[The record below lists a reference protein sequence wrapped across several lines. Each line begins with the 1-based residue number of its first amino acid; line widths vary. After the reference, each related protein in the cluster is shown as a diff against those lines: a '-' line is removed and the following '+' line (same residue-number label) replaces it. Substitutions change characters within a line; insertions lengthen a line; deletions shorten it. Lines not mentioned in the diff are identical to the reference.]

1 MARFSDFMVHLTRT
15 EISTPDRT
23 RRRPFLKTGPEEVSP
38 FIVARVAGL
47 TNLFGIPVF
56 IPTTNDSTIFF
67 GPFDDT
73 AIGQVA
79 AFAVDMVHVFGI
91 KSIFDG
97 IGIIHGVIEVNGL
110 TIIVGYFNIGAATL
124 PDGNFDV

>member
-1 MARFSDFMVHLTRT
+1 LNKDFHSRSRT
-15 EISTPDRT
+15 
-23 RRRPFLKTGPEEVSP
+23 FLKTGPEEVSP

-56 IPTTNDSTIFF
+56 IPTANDSTIFF

-79 AFAVDMVHVFGI
+79 TFAVDVVHVFGI
-91 KSIFDG
+91 ESIFSG
-97 IGIIHGVIEVNGL
+97 VRIIHGVIEVNGL

-124 PDGNFDV
+124 PDGHFDV